1 VKKNLNSGTKQI
13 VFMFLALAV
22 IFLIFATIAP
32 NFLTWKN
39 MNGILLATMIN
50 GVLAVGITFALI
62 GGGIDLSVGTGMTF
76 GAVMI
81 AIYIT
86 RAHMAV
92 PLAILCGLLTC
103 AGYGLINGLGIAKIK
118 IPPFIM
124 TLGMMMVTKGLSLIL
139 TGSRP
144 VYLNEYPG
152 FCALATGSVIDSLIG
167 VNLPN
172 GFILLLILAAISH
185 IILSHSTFGRYI
197 YAIGSNEEATRLSG
211 INVDKWKILIY
222 VTTGFFAGLAGL
234 LMSSRLSSAQPAL
247 GSGYEMDAIAAAI
260 IGGASTRGG
269 EGTII
274 GTIVGAFIISVLTN
288 GLRMMSVATEWQTV
302 LTGVVV
308 ILAVCVDVLRKK
320 GQA

>member
-1 VKKNLNSGTKQI
+1 MKKNLNSGTKQI
-13 VFMFLALAV
+13 VFMFLALAA

-76 GAVMI
+76 GSVMI

-185 IILSHSTFGRYI
+185 IILSRSTFGRYI
-197 YAIGSNEEATRLSG
+197 YMQLAAT
-211 INVDKWKILIY
+211 KK
-222 VTTGFFAGLAGL
+222 
-234 LMSSRLSSAQPAL
+234 QPA
-247 GSGYEMDAIAAAI
+247 
-260 IGGASTRGG
+260 
-269 EGTII
+269 
-274 GTIVGAFIISVLTN
+274 FQVLMLIN
-288 GLRMMSVATEWQTV
+288 GKCLYM
-302 LTGVVV
+302 
-308 ILAVCVDVLRKK
+308 
-320 GQA
+320 

>member
-1 VKKNLNSGTKQI
+1 MKKNLNSGTKQI
-13 VFMFLALAV
+13 VFMFLALAA

-76 GAVMI
+76 GSVMI

-144 VYLNEYPG
+144 VYLNEYPR

-185 IILSHSTFGRYI
+185 IILSHSTFGR
-197 YAIGSNEEATRLSG
+197 
-211 INVDKWKILIY
+211 Y